1 MLSKKIL
8 IFLAIVFLSAPIVFA
23 DSGDRTTSDQ
33 KMHGAGML
41 NLTAEQKTELRELTK
56 TQREVSRD
64 NLLALRAAGVRLRI
78 AFQSSDS
85 EEEIRI
91 QAAALSA
98 LKAQIDAARLDHQI
112 AVWRILTPDQR
123 LLMPQQGRRSAM
135 APSYQRGKG
144 KGSRGFLDRKWGKDW
159 GCKHSM
165 NWKKS
170 GADKWGKSRKDS
182 DSKKEY

>member
-8 IFLAIVFLSAPIVFA
+8 IPLTALLLSTPTVFA
-23 DSGDRTTSDQ
+23 ESGDRTAGNQ
-33 KMHGAGML
+33 KMHRASML
-41 NLTAEQKTELRELTK
+41 NLTTEQKIEFRELTK
-56 TQREVSRD
+56 TQQEVLKD
-64 NLLALRAAGVRLRI
+64 NLLALRAASVRLRI

-98 LKAQIDAARLDHQI
+98 LKVQIDAARLDHQI

-123 LLMPQQGRRSAM
+123 LLMPQQGRWSAM
-135 APSYQRGKG
+135 APGYQRGKG
-144 KGSRGFLDRKWGKDW
+144 KGHRKFRDRKCGKGW
-159 GCKHSM
+159 SHKHSM

-170 GADKWGKSRKDS
+170 GADKWSKSQKDS
-182 DSKKEY
+182 DSKREY

>member
-8 IFLAIVFLSAPIVFA
+8 IPLIAVLLSTPTIFA
-23 DSGDRTTSDQ
+23 DSGDRTAGNH
-33 KMHGAGML
+33 KAHGAGML
-41 NLTAEQKTELRELTK
+41 NLTAEQKIELRELTK
-56 TQREVSRD
+56 TQREVLKD

-85 EEEIRI
+85 EEKIRI
-91 QAAALSA
+91 QAAELSA

-112 AVWRILTPDQR
+112 AVWKMLTPDQR
-123 LLMPQQGRRSAM
+123 LLMPQQGHRSAM
-135 APSYQRGKG
+135 APGYQRGKG
-144 KGSRGFLDRKWGKDW
+144 EGHRKFRVGKWGKGW
-159 GCKHSM
+159 SNKHTM

>member
-1 MLSKKIL
+1 MLSKTIL
-8 IFLAIVFLSAPIVFA
+8 IPLTVVLLTIPTVFA
-23 DSGDRTTSDQ
+23 DSGNRTDDDQ

-41 NLTAEQKTELRELTK
+41 NLTEEQKTELRELMK
-56 TQREVSRD
+56 THRVVLKD

-123 LLMPQQGRRSAM
+123 LLMPRQGQRPAM
-135 APSYQRGKG
+135 AQGYQRGKG
-144 KGSRGFLDRKWGKDW
+144 KGHRGFRDRRWGKDW
-159 GCKHSM
+159 ANKHSM
-165 NWKKS
+165 KWKKS
-170 GADKWGKSRKDS
+170 SADKWRKSRKDS
-182 DSKKEY
+182 DSKGEY

>member
-8 IFLAIVFLSAPIVFA
+8 IPLAVVLLAAPTVFA
-23 DSGDRTTSDQ
+23 DSGNRTAGDR
-33 KMHGAGML
+33 KLHGVGML
-41 NLTAEQKTELRELTK
+41 NLTGEQKTELREMMK
-56 TQREVSRD
+56 TQREVLKGS
-64 NLLALRAAGVRLRI
+64 LLALRASGIRLRI

-98 LKAQIDAARLDHQI
+98 LKVQIDAAKLDHQI

-123 LLMPQQGRRSAM
+123 LLMTQQRH
-135 APSYQRGKG
+135 
-144 KGSRGFLDRKWGKDW
+144 RGFRDRKWGKGW
-159 GCKHSM
+159 GRKHSM

-170 GADKWGKSRKDS
+170 GADKWDKSRKDS
-182 DSKKEY
+182 DSKREY

>member
-1 MLSKKIL
+1 MLPKKLLIPLTVIL
-8 IFLAIVFLSAPIVFA
+8 LSAPTVFA
-23 DSGDRTTSDQ
+23 DSGNRTAGNHKT
-33 KMHGAGML
+33 HGAGML
-41 NLTAEQKTELRELTK
+41 NLTAEQKTELRELAK
-56 TQREVSRD
+56 TQREVLRD

-91 QAAALSA
+91 QAAALAA
-98 LKAQIDAARLDHQI
+98 LKTQIDAARLDHQI

-123 LLMPQQGRRSAM
+123 LLMPQKGRWSAM
-135 APSYQRGKG
+135 ATGYQRGKG
-144 KGSRGFLDRKWGKDW
+144 KGHRKFRDRKWGKDW
-159 GCKHSM
+159 SHKHTMSR
-165 NWKKS
+165 KKS

>member
-1 MLSKKIL
+1 MVSKKIL
-8 IFLAIVFLSAPIVFA
+8 IPLTVVFLSAPTVFA
-23 DSGDRTTSDQ
+23 DSGDRTAGHQ

-112 AVWRILTPDQR
+112 AVWRMLTPDQR

-135 APSYQRGKG
+135 MLGYQRGKG
-144 KGSRGFLDRKWGKDW
+144 KGHRKFRDRKWGKDW
-159 GCKHSM
+159 SHKHTM
-165 NWKKS
+165 NRKKS

>member
-1 MLSKKIL
+1 MLSKTISIPL
-8 IFLAIVFLSAPIVFA
+8 TVVLLTIPTVFA
-23 DSGDRTTSDQ
+23 NSGDRTAGDQ

-41 NLTAEQKTELRELTK
+41 NLTAEQKTELRELTR
-56 TQREVSRD
+56 TQREVLRD
-64 NLLALRAAGVRLRI
+64 NLLTLRAAGVRLRI

-98 LKAQIDAARLDHQI
+98 LKTQIDAARLDHQI

-135 APSYQRGKG
+135 APGYKMGKG
-144 KGSRGFLDRKWGKDW
+144 KDHRKFRDRKWGKDW
-159 GCKHSM
+159 NNKHTM
-165 NWKKS
+165 NRKKS
-170 GADKWGKSRKDS
+170 SADKWGKSRKDS

>member
-1 MLSKKIL
+1 MLPKKLL
-8 IFLAIVFLSAPIVFA
+8 IPLTVVLLSAPTVFA
-23 DSGDRTTSDQ
+23 DSGNRTAGGHKT
-33 KMHGAGML
+33 HGTDML

-56 TQREVSRD
+56 TQREVLRD
-64 NLLALRAAGVRLRI
+64 DLLALRAAGVRLRI

-135 APSYQRGKG
+135 TPGYQRGKG
-144 KGSRGFLDRKWGKDW
+144 NGHRRFRDRKWGKDW
-159 GCKHSM
+159 GRKHSM
-165 NWKKS
+165 NWKTS

-182 DSKKEY
+182 DSKREY

>member
-8 IFLAIVFLSAPIVFA
+8 IALTVVLLSAPTVFA
-23 DSGDRTTSDQ
+23 DSGDRT
-33 KMHGAGML
+33 AGNHKTHSADML
-41 NLTAEQKTELRELTK
+41 NLTAEQKIELRELTK
-56 TQREVSRD
+56 TQREVLKD

-85 EEEIRI
+85 EKEIRI
-91 QAAALSA
+91 QAAALSM

-135 APSYQRGKG
+135 ALGYQRGKG
-144 KGSRGFLDRKWGKDW
+144 KGHRKFRDRKWGKDW
-159 GCKHSM
+159 SHKHTM

-170 GADKWGKSRKDS
+170 GVDKWGKSRKDS
-182 DSKKEY
+182 DSKREY